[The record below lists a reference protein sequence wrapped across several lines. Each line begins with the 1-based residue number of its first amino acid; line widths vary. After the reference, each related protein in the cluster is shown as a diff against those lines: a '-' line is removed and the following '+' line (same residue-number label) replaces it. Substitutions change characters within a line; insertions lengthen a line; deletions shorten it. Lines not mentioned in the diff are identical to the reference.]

1 MFKCRSCKTNKFSTE
16 FYKDKKSST
25 GLRGECKECEKK
37 RVGRNITPAHKR
49 KRKTISARPTDGMT
63 LVRKANYIDQR
74 KETTPCASC
83 GCYDHPKAMDYHHL
97 DERQKLFQLSQIR
110 RMRTNDLTFEMVVDE
125 IQKCILL
132 CATCHRKLHANV
144 LCLMG

>member
-1 MFKCRSCKTNKFSTE
+1 M
-16 FYKDKKSST
+16 
-25 GLRGECKECEKK
+25 
-37 RVGRNITPAHKR
+37 TPDHKR
-49 KRKTISARPTDGMT
+49 KRRTYSARPTDGMT
-63 LVRKANYIDQR
+63 LVRKADYIDKR

-97 DERQKLFQLSQIR
+97 DEREKLFQLSQIR
-110 RMRTNDLTFEMVVDE
+110 RMRTNDLTFEMVVAE